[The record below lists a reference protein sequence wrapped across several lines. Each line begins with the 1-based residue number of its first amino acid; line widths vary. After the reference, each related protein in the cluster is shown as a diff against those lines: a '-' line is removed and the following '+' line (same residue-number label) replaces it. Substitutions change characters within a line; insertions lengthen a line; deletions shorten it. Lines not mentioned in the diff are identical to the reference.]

1 MKLRITAFL
10 ICGLCLA
17 MLAQDNTPLKTAD
30 HPTTVSMSSMSEEF
44 VPPIPG
50 NYPVVDY
57 PKGMPTPLPEGTVSL
72 SATVNEQGKV
82 DSVVI
87 VHPMSPELDAA
98 AIAAVSH
105 WKFTPARS
113 GVHEPIRG
121 GPQES

>member
-1 MKLRITAFL
+1 
-10 ICGLCLA
+10 
-17 MLAQDNTPLKTAD
+17 
-30 HPTTVSMSSMSEEF
+30 MSEGF
-44 VPPIPG
+44 VLPIPG